1 MSKEGYAIK
10 RSYGFMYTHQ
20 IPSRKLS
27 GAVLT
32 LALAVILFLTMLIAG
47 CGTSSS
53 ATAGS
58 PTSTT
63 TPTSCISTA
72 SGTLQSF
79 NATTLFITNLQGR
92 PIQATYTTKTLF
104 SRQATE
110 TKSAIQDRGRCTTTC
125 P

>member
-1 MSKEGYAIK
+1 MSKEGYEIK
-10 RSYGFMYTHQ
+10 RSYDLMYTHQ

-32 LALAVILFLTMLIAG
+32 LALAVILFLTILIAG

-58 PTSTT
+58 PTRTAP
-63 TPTSCISTA
+63 PTNWISTPP
-72 SGTLQSF
+72 GHPPNF
-79 NATTLFITNLQGR
+79 NATTLFFTNFQR
-92 PIQATYTTKTLF
+92 TTIHATST
-104 SRQATE
+104 
-110 TKSAIQDRGRCTTTC
+110 

>member
-10 RSYGFMYTHQ
+10 RSYGLMYTHQ
-20 IPSRKLS
+20 IPSRNLS

-32 LALAVILFLTMLIAG
+32 LALAVILFLTILIAG

-58 PTSTT
+58 PTSTA

-72 SGTLQSF
+72 SGTLHSF
-79 NATTLFITNLQGR
+79 NATTLFFTNFQGQH
-92 PIQATYTTKTLF
+92 IQPPYTSKTLL
-104 SRQATE
+104 
-110 TKSAIQDRGRCTTTC
+110 
-125 P
+125 